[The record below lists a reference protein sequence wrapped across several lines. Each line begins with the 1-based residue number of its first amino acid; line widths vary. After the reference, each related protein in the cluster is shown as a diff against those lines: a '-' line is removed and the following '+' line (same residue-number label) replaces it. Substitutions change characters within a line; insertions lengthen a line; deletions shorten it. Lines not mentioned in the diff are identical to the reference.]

1 MNRLRELRKQHGLT
15 QAKLLQMAHIK
26 LIFARE
32 NRQTL
37 ILMLPDSS
45 IQSYYAAFRSSMVL
59 TYSLFLG
66 TVCMALRR
74 IIA

>member
-1 MNRLRELRKQHGLT
+1 MQKLRLT

-26 LIFARE
+26 LIFARG
-32 NRQTL
+32 NGQAL
-37 ILMLPDSS
+37 ILKLPDSP
-45 IQSYYAAFRSSMVL
+45 IQPYYAAFRSSMVL

>member
-1 MNRLRELRKQHGLT
+1 MQIDRAMQKPRLI

-26 LIFARE
+26 LIFARG
-32 NRQTL
+32 NGQAL
-37 ILMLPDSS
+37 ILKLPDSS
-45 IQSYYAAFRSSMVL
+45 IQPYYAAFRSSMVL